1 MSGQISENPIL
12 TELSE
17 LLSRPVETMD
27 LQRARLHLLDW
38 IGCAVAGAVE
48 PAGEALRARP
58 VNDPLNQAF
67 AWGGLGNILEMD
79 DVDKRALLHPGPSII
94 PAVIAIAQTQ
104 AASMTSVLSAI
115 VIGYEAT
122 IRLGRAVGAGHY
134 ALWHSTGTCG
144 AIGAAAAVAHLMGL
158 RADQTT
164 HAMALAISQS
174 AGLWHTRHDPA
185 SMGKQLHTAVAARA
199 GVDAAQLAGAGFTGP
214 LSILEG
220 EQGFFAAM
228 CPGSE
233 ASDVLANRASGWAI
247 HDVSFKPWPA
257 CRHAHA
263 VIDAA
268 LGLRERID
276 IDSLSEFTVRTY
288 ADALKFCDKPNPSTV
303 IEAKFSLQHSV
314 AVVMQGGAPT
324 LDDFSIEAI
333 KDPLLSAIRSRVR
346 VEVGDDFEAA
356 YPARFGADV
365 SCGDLTETAPDA
377 LGDPEN
383 PMSNQHI
390 RDKAD
395 MLMQAGALD
404 LPLREKIIATVL
416 AEDVNFADLSQL
428 LKEALA

>member
-17 LLSRPVETMD
+17 LLSRPVETTD

-38 IGCAVAGAVE
+38 IGCAVAGAIE

-58 VNDPLNQAF
+58 VTDPLSQAF

-79 DVDKRALLHPGPSII
+79 DVDKRALLHPGPSTI
-94 PAVIAIAQTQ
+94 PAAIAVGQNQ
-104 AASMTSVLSAI
+104 AASMSSVLSAI

-144 AIGAAAAVAHLMGL
+144 AIGAAAAAAHLSGL
-158 RADQTT
+158 SAGQTAQ
-164 HAMALAISQS
+164 AMALAISQS

-199 GVDAAQLAGAGFTGP
+199 GVDAAQLAGAGFIGP
-214 LSILEG
+214 LGILEG

-268 LGLRERID
+268 LALRDQID
-276 IDSLSEFTVRTY
+276 VDQSSELTVRTY
-288 ADALKFCDKPNPSTV
+288 ADALKFCDNPAPSTV

-314 AVVMQGGAPT
+314 SVAIQRGAPS

-333 KDPLLSAIRSRVR
+333 NDPQLSAMRSRIR

-356 YPARFGADV
+356 YPARFGAEV

-383 PMSNQHI
+383 PMSDQHI

-404 LPLREKIIATVL
+404 ARIRHKIIAAVQ
-416 AEDVNFADLSQL
+416 EDDADFSDLSQL